1 MKYVKFFSGNW
12 SRSIFGIIGLLTF
25 SIVLTS
31 CLDPVSPSPDPGYLA
46 VHLQAAAND
55 NVITIAGITDTV
67 SKQDH
72 FNITIS
78 EGRAVRKDSA
88 YANLFQSLAEY
99 RPQDHDY
106 NILKRDESENPI
118 DFQIF
123 KTELPPGKYNEI
135 SFAMT
140 ADLMQL
146 ITSEGQILKI
156 PIELPPEE
164 TPLIKFTTDYEIKSN
179 DTTFVNLTIYPFQ
192 SVSRYKD
199 SFRFL
204 RKLEVKSVKQP

>member
-1 MKYVKFFSGNW
+1 VILN
-12 SRSIFGIIGLLTF
+12 
-25 SIVLTS
+25 S

-46 VHLQAAAND
+46 IHLQASAND

-72 FNITIS
+72 FNITVS
-78 EGRAVRKDSA
+78 EGRVVRKDSA
-88 YANLFQSLAEY
+88 YSNLFQSLAEY
-99 RPQDHDY
+99 RLQDHVY
-106 NILKRDESENPI
+106 NILKRNENESPV
-118 DFQIF
+118 DYQIF
-123 KTELPPGKYNEI
+123 KTELPPGDYNEI

-156 PIELPPEE
+156 PIKLPPEE
-164 TPLIKFTTDYEIKSN
+164 TPLIKFPTDLTIKSN
-179 DTTFVNLTIYPFQ
+179 DTTVVNLTIYPFK